1 MLHWDRSQ
9 VLKTMSVPTLIVSGN
24 EDVTTLPLASDRM
37 ERKIPHAQRTSVS
50 SAAHLGPVERH
61 DVHAEAIKTFAAQ
74 VK

>member
-37 ERKIPHAQRTSVS
+37 EREIPQAQRTSVS
-50 SAAHLGPVERH
+50 GATHLGPVERH
-61 DVHAEAIKTFAAQ
+61 DVYAEAIKTFAAQ